1 MVWIPENHFGRHLP
15 FVLLTG
21 FLGSGKTSV
30 LNRMLK
36 DRRLANTAV
45 AINEFGEVPVDQD
58 LIDAKVDDLIVLSNG
73 CMCCFGGQDL
83 ERSLSLLFKA
93 SETGEAPEFKR
104 LIIETSGLA
113 DPELVLQAV
122 LDSPVASRFLWLDS
136 IVTTVDAVYGL
147 QQIET
152 HPQALRQIR
161 LATTL
166 LITKTDLVSSEAVA
180 GLRARLLELNPAA
193 KQLLATDGDVDPAD
207 FCSPTFFDSD
217 ADRSLVGDWAGR
229 NVGVSGPQGRPEPDH
244 HGETGHSH
252 DGHNHEHHHDHGHA
266 YHDHRHHHDEHVA
279 GVETV
284 ALRADTPLDWHRFQL
299 WLGRRQRQYREK
311 LLRVK
316 GLVNVTGSDRPV
328 IVHAVQTT
336 SHVPV
341 SLAHWPSDDQSTR
354 VVFILHRT
362 APAELRSSWLEFL
375 SREEALAETGRVSA
389 AAG

>member
-1 MVWIPENHFGRHLP
+1 MVWVPENHFGRHLP

-21 FLGSGKTSV
+21 FLGSGKTSL

-36 DRRLANTAV
+36 DPRLANTAV

-93 SETGEAPEFKR
+93 SETGEAPEFRR
-104 LIIETSGLA
+104 LVIETSGLA

-161 LATTL
+161 LANTL
-166 LITKTDLVSSEAVA
+166 LITKTDLVSAEAVTE
-180 GLRARLLELNPAA
+180 LRARLVELNPAA
-193 KQLLATDGDVDPAD
+193 TQLLATDGDVDPAD
-207 FCSPTFFDSD
+207 FCSPTFFDRD
-217 ADRSLVGDWAGR
+217 AGGSLVGDWADR
-229 NVGVSGPQGRPEPDH
+229 NLGEATPQGRHEPDH
-244 HGETGHSH
+244 HGEAGHSH
-252 DGHNHEHHHDHGHA
+252 DGHDHAHHHDH
-266 YHDHRHHHDEHVA
+266 RHYHDEHVA

-284 ALRADTPLDWHRFQL
+284 ALRADIPLDWHRFQL
-299 WLGRRQRQYREK
+299 WLGRQQRHYGEK

-316 GLVNVTGSDRPV
+316 GLVNVSGSDRPV
-328 IVHAVQTT
+328 IVHAVQMT

-341 SLAHWPSDDQSTR
+341 SLANWPSDDHGTR

-362 APAELRSSWLEFL
+362 APAELISSWRELH
-375 SREEALAETGRVSA
+375 SGEEASAETRRVSA
-389 AAG
+389 RAG